1 MADGGILSTLRTPVD
16 TSGDECRYCDA
27 CGWFG
32 DNTETARTPDMA
44 KVYPVWAVVQALAL
58 YRTMCRD
65 ELQAEQYC
73 ERGRTLDG
81 NDSMLASLKRI
92 QREVRNTACV
102 LVGLYIAYGSLD
114 AKPLMVLHRN
124 NDCVPG
130 PPTGP
135 IATTTAASVVTRW
148 RSLLMRGVAYGNGGL
163 GAGHTAQAQRQ
174 DHRRRPAVRKLW
186 PRCNWCARAS
196 SV

>member
-1 MADGGILSTLRTPVD
+1 MAEFCPRCAAPVD

-124 NDCVPG
+124 NDCVPW
-130 PPTGP
+130 PTDW
-135 IATTTAASVVTRW
+135 TDRH
-148 RSLLMRGVAYGNGGL
+148 YNGGQRCDTL
-163 GAGHTAQAQRQ
+163 VGPCSCGAWHMETE
-174 DHRRRPAVRKLW
+174 DWVRAILLKHNAKIIDGDQ
-186 PRCNWCARAS
+186 P
-196 SV
+196 